1 METMT
6 NTLQKILKTGNTL
19 SPLVLRV
26 VLGLVIFPH
35 GAQKVLGWF
44 GGHGLEGTLGF
55 LTQQMGLP
63 TVIALMVI
71 GGEFF
76 GSLALIAGVLTRLSA
91 AGIFA
96 IMAGAVATVHWKVG
110 FFMNWSGQQ
119 GGEGFEFHLLAM
131 GMAVALMIT
140 GGGRYA
146 LDHWLNRFLSKK
158 TGAVQ
163 AGNLQAASTH

>member
-6 NTLQKILKTGNTL
+6 NTSQKILKTGHTL
-19 SPLVLRV
+19 SPLVLRLA
-26 VLGLVIFPH
+26 LGVVIFPH

-55 LTQQMGLP
+55 LTQTMGLP
-63 TVIALMVI
+63 TIVALAVIF
-71 GGEFF
+71 GEFF

-110 FFMNWSGQQ
+110 FFMNWSGNQS
-119 GGEGFEFHLLAM
+119 GEGFEFHLLAM
-131 GMAVALMIT
+131 GIAVALMTT

-146 LDHWLNRFLSKK
+146 LDHWLSKLLSKK
-158 TGAVQ
+158 TGAAHADTPQ
-163 AGNLQAASTH
+163 AVSTH